1 MASFSSDDE
10 SGYHTASEWSCPS
23 PLPVDHTI
31 GNDDVAVDLGAP
43 KRYYAMN
50 VDHVV
55 NETILSDQFLYSPT
69 PTTMYDHLMANM
81 YYEKDIPDPKGK
93 KRSNKG
99 RKGSTKKVKV
109 AGNHVLRFDG
119 YQRQPQRNVAQN
131 KAPASSPRY
140 VVTVCCI
147 DLLLMVLIAL
157 L

>member
-1 MASFSSDDE
+1 
-10 SGYHTASEWSCPS
+10 
-23 PLPVDHTI
+23 
-31 GNDDVAVDLGAP
+31 
-43 KRYYAMN
+43 
-50 VDHVV
+50 
-55 NETILSDQFLYSPT
+55 
-69 PTTMYDHLMANM
+69 MYDHLMANM

-119 YQRQPQRNVAQN
+119 YQRQPQCNVAQN
-131 KAPASSPRY
+131 EAPASSPRY

-157 L
+157 LAP